1 MTTLNRTKRTAAES
15 ARILTKAVG
24 WDLRLQ
30 VRYQIIT
37 VAVAITALYSI
48 VFQLVPESVLDRLT
62 VVLIFSDP
70 TTIGFLFVGVLVL
83 FERGAGTLQAVVVS
97 PLSPAQYLW
106 SKAISL
112 TTVAVFCAIVMAVV
126 GQRGFGFNLP
136 LLVVST
142 ALTSI
147 LLVFIGFSAVVRVR
161 SVNAYLVVVPV
172 FLLPLTLP
180 LLPALGLLESP
191 LFYVIPT
198 TGSLVLLD
206 AAVADRGLWEIVY
219 GLGVLLVAIVLAQRW
234 ALVSFEQRV
243 RRTGG

>member
-1 MTTLNRTKRTAAES
+1 MTTTNRTRRTSAES
-15 ARILTKAVG
+15 ARILAKAVG

-30 VRYQIIT
+30 LRYQIIT
-37 VAVAITALYSI
+37 VAVAITALYCL
-48 VFQLVPESVLDRLT
+48 VFQLVPDSVLDRLT

-112 TTVAVFCAIVMAVV
+112 TAVAVFCAIVMAAV
-126 GQRGFGFNLP
+126 GQRGFGFNVP
-136 LLVVST
+136 ILVVST
-142 ALTSI
+142 ALTSV
-147 LLVFIGFSAVVRVR
+147 LLVFIGFGAVVRVR

-180 LLPALGLLESP
+180 LLPVLEILESP

-206 AAVADRGLWEIVY
+206 AAVADRAVWEIVY
-219 GLGVLLVAIVLAQRW
+219 GLGFLLVAIAVAQRW
-234 ALVSFEQRV
+234 ALTSFEQRV